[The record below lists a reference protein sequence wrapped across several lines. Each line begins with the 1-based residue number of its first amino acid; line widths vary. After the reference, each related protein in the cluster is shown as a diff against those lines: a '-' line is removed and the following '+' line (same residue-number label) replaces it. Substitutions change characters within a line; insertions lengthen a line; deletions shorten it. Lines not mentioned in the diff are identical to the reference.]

1 MATITARERVL
12 IGIAGGA
19 VLLTVGWVLV
29 VEPLRARNRELADL
43 VPSRVLVLAK
53 RRELM
58 ARAPELRR
66 DLDETARRVAELKT
80 RHLTAAAPPVAASEL
95 VKIVKDAAGQAGLEV
110 RSERILTPTA
120 RGELLEIP
128 LEITVSGGIREL
140 VTLLYQLE
148 EARQLL
154 TLQDVKIRVLN
165 VSQPKELLTTLTVSG
180 FILPGPPPPKRS

>member
-1 MATITARERVL
+1 
-12 IGIAGGA
+12 
-19 VLLTVGWVLV
+19 
-29 VEPLRARNRELADL
+29 
-43 VPSRVLVLAK
+43 
-53 RRELM
+53 
-58 ARAPELRR
+58 
-66 DLDETARRVAELKT
+66 
-80 RHLTAAAPPVAASEL
+80 L

-140 VTLLYQLE
+140 VALLYQLE

>member
-1 MATITARERVL
+1 MATITTRERAL

-19 VLLTVGWVLV
+19 VLVTLGWILV
-29 VEPLRARNRELADL
+29 IEPLRARNRELADL
-43 VPSRVLVLAK
+43 VPARELVLAK
-53 RRELM
+53 RRELI
-58 ARAPELRR
+58 ARAPEVKREL
-66 DLDETARRVAELKT
+66 AEAAQRSAALKT
-80 RHLTAAAPPVAASEL
+80 RLLTAAAPPVAASEL

-140 VTLLYQLE
+140 VSLLYKLD
-148 EARQLL
+148 EAPKLL

-165 VSQPKELLTTLTVSG
+165 VSQPKDLLTTVTVSG
-180 FILPGPPPPKRS
+180 FIIPTPPTPKRS